1 MISDRTEHS
10 GHATILKFIIESGEY
25 KMIKKRLLVVAAAAS
40 FTLPAFIPQNVS
52 AQSNRIEELKKEQD
66 ELNNQNS
73 QLDEQINEKEAQMN
87 SLKEERTNLEKEV
100 SGLQKNID
108 ELILNIQEQE
118 KEIERIEKEI
128 KKLQEEITRLEKIIE
143 ERNDQLETQAR
154 SVQTEGNT
162 TDIIDM
168 ILSAENLSD
177 LVGRIGVVSK
187 IVSANQDIMQAQ
199 IDDQNALEEAEKSIQ
214 NERESVESAK
224 AQLEVDRNNLVA
236 QRMELD
242 DKILQVAEKFNMSE
256 QDKESFMNEQSVI
269 AQRTSTLSAEMQK
282 EQQRIIEEQKRIQEE
297 QRLAE
302 EQRQREEAE
311 ALARAEAEAAAAAK
325 VKTSTSK
332 SNQTSGSTNSGSNTK
347 TEVEKTPVQS
357 NSGWTRPASGR
368 ITSQFGYRTH
378 PVTGEKSS
386 LHNGLDIAGGGPIVA
401 AKAGT
406 VTQATFSGTYGYM
419 VLIDHGNGL
428 STRYAHMQPGLKV
441 APGQSVSQGQQL
453 GIMGTTGRS
462 TGVHLHFS
470 VLKNGTPV
478 NPISYIGG

>member
-143 ERNDQLETQAR
+143 ERNEQLESQAR

-162 TDIIDM
+162 TDMIEM

-199 IDDQNALEEAEKSIQ
+199 IDDQNALEVAEKSIQ
-214 NERESVESAK
+214 NERESVTSAK

-242 DKILQVAEKFNMSE
+242 DKIVQVAEKFNMSE
-256 QDKESFMNEQSVI
+256 KDKASFVNEQAVI
-269 AQRTSTLSAEMQK
+269 AQRTSTLSEEMQK
-282 EQQRIIEEQKRIQEE
+282 EQQRIMEEQKRIQEE

-302 EQRQREEAE
+302 EKRQREEAE
-311 ALARAEAEAAAAAK
+311 AAARAEAAAK
-325 VKTSTSK
+325 VETSSSK
-332 SNQTSGSTNSGSNTK
+332 SNSSSTNTKPSNNASASR
-347 TEVEKTPVQS
+347 PAQS
-357 NSGWTRPASGR
+357 NSSWTRPARGRRTSTYGMRKHPLTGKSKLHSG
-368 ITSQFGYRTH
+368 I
-378 PVTGEKSS
+378 
-386 LHNGLDIAGGGPIVA
+386 DIAGGGPIVA
-401 AKAGT
+401 ARAGK
-406 VTQATFSGTYGYM
+406 VVQATYSGGFGYT
-419 VLIDHGNGL
+419 VLIDHGDGY
-428 STRYAHMQPGLKV
+428 SSRYAHMKAGLSV
-441 APGQSVSQGQQL
+441 APGQTVSQGQQL
-453 GIMGTTGRS
+453 GIMGTTGTS
-462 TGVHLHFS
+462 TGVHLHFEI
-470 VLKNGTPV
+470 LKGGSTVDPL
-478 NPISYIGG
+478 PYIGG

>member
-1 MISDRTEHS
+1 
-10 GHATILKFIIESGEY
+10 
-25 KMIKKRLLVVAAAAS
+25 MIKKRLLVAVAATS
-40 FTLPAFIPQNVS
+40 FALPVFIPQNVS
-52 AQSNRIEELKKEQD
+52 AQSNRIEELKKEQE

-73 QLDEQINEKEAQMN
+73 QLDEKINEKEEQMK
-87 SLKEERTNLEKEV
+87 SLEEERNQLEEEV
-100 SGLQKNID
+100 AGLQKNID

-118 KEIERIEKEI
+118 KEIERIEQEI
-128 KKLQEEITRLEKIIE
+128 QKLQDEITRLEKIIE

-199 IDDQNALEEAEKSIQ
+199 IDDQNALEEAEISIQ

-311 ALARAEAEAAAAAK
+311 ALARAEAEAAAAAAAK